1 MPACK
6 HGGTCHVDDHGNV
19 QCDCPLTHDG
29 IYCENGKL
37 LDVLRL
43 DRYMFLINSIDG
55 IKYKNE

>member
-6 HGGTCHVDDHGNV
+6 NGGTCHIDDHGNV

-43 DRYMFLINSIDG
+43 DRYIFLKTP
-55 IKYKNE
+55 IKI